1 MLTVKEVAAR
11 MGVDR
16 SKVYDLAHRRG
27 GLRAYKVGSQLR
39 FKPEEVEGYMR
50 QKSAPPGGNDT

>member
-1 MLTVKEVAAR
+1 MLTVTEAAAR
-11 MGVDR
+11 LGIGR
-16 SKVYDLAHRRG
+16 SKVYELAHRRD